1 MKDRLVE
8 QAVSCQGSEEEEGGR
23 PDDADGTQQHA
34 ASKKWR
40 LQVAE
45 EVDAKKSCWVRLVI
59 SLAPWEKSR
68 GREISKK

>member
-45 EVDAKKSCWVRLVI
+45 EVDAKKSC
-59 SLAPWEKSR
+59 
-68 GREISKK
+68 